1 MKIMPVA
8 FIDLD
13 GTVRQSKSGREF
25 IAGTDDIEII
35 PGSDEGLRLFR
46 QAGFYIVGVT
56 NQGGVAYGVKSWARV
71 SDENTKTNDLLNEV
85 FDFIV
90 ACPFHEGGHNEY
102 AKTTLLRKPAT
113 GMLAV
118 AEWVALI
125 EGTVLDL
132 SRAIMI
138 GDREEDMLC
147 AAAANITYLPANIF
161 QNQKELEC
169 QIQVI
174 LSRGS

>member
-1 MKIMPVA
+1 MPAA

-13 GTVRQSKSGREF
+13 GTVRQSKSQRDF
-25 IAGTDDIEII
+25 IMGVDDIEII
-35 PGSDEGLRLFR
+35 SGADQGLRMLR
-46 QAGFYIVGVT
+46 QAGFYLVGIT
-56 NQGGVAYGVKSWARV
+56 NQGGVAYGFKTWARV
-71 SDENTKTNDLLNEV
+71 QDENTMTNDLLNEV

-102 AKTTLLRKPAT
+102 AKTTLLRKPAI

-118 AEWVALI
+118 AEWLALI

-132 SRAIMI
+132 QKAIMI

-147 AAAANITYLPANIF
+147 AAAANITYLPATIF
-161 QNQKELEC
+161 QDKKELEW
-169 QIQVI
+169 QIQTI
-174 LSRGS
+174 LLRGC